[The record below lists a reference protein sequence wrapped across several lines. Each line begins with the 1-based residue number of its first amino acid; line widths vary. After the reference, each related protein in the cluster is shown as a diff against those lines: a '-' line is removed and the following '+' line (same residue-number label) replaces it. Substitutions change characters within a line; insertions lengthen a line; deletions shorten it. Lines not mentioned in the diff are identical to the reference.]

1 MPLYRLGGVLA
12 VALLLLATPL
22 QAACPT
28 AFEQEVVLLV
38 NQERATRQISPLV
51 LDDRLL
57 AAAQGHALDMATNNF
72 MSHTGSDGSSARERI
87 VSAGYPGPSW
97 GENVAGGFSTPTAVV
112 NAWMNSSGHR
122 ANILNSGFEHIG
134 VGWAYQAGT
143 TYGNYQAQSF
153 GGGTTLVAACGSS
166 PPGPVGDP
174 DALALCQG
182 AQLKALSRLSRD
194 QLFCAAKFVSRPDR
208 DPNGTKWDAC
218 LEKAEARFTR
228 LYDKARSKA
237 AEDLA
242 VCALN
247 DSASAVV
254 ASAESEVD
262 AVSQGVLAG
271 FDPNGFDPR
280 DRVQRE
286 DARLRAALL
295 RESGRLSQKG
305 LTAESRHAS
314 RPDAERRDAKRQ
326 KARESFDSR
335 SAKALTRALDRGVGY
350 AGTDGADLRDQCESR
365 VDDWVSTTTP

>member
-28 AFEQEVVLLV
+28 SLEQEVVLLV
-38 NQERATRQISPLV
+38 NQERATRQIPPLV

-72 MSHTGSDGSSARERI
+72 MSHTGSDGSTARERI
-87 VSAGYPGPSW
+87 VSAGYTGPSW
-97 GENVAGGFSTPTAVV
+97 GENVAGGYPTPTAVV

-122 ANILNSGFEHIG
+122 ANILNPGFEHIG
-134 VGWAYQAGT
+134 VGWAYRAGT

-153 GGGTTLVAACGSS
+153 GGGTTLAAACGSS
-166 PPGPVGDP
+166 PPGSVGDP

-194 QLFCAAKFVSRPDR
+194 QLSCAAKFVSRPDR
-208 DPNGTKWDAC
+208 DPGGAKWNVC
-218 LEKAEARFTR
+218 LEKAEDRFTH

-254 ASAESEVD
+254 ADAQSDAD
-262 AVSQGVLAG
+262 AVYQGVLAG
-271 FDPNGFDPR
+271 FDLNGFDPS

-286 DARLRAALL
+286 DARLRAVLL
-295 RESGRLSQKG
+295 RESGRLSQQG
-305 LTAESRHAS
+305 LAAESRHAT
-314 RPDAERRDAKRQ
+314 RPDAGRRDAKRQ
-326 KARESFDSR
+326 KTRDSFDSR

-350 AGTDGADLRDQCESR
+350 AGTDAASLGDQCESL
-365 VDDWVSTTTP
+365 VDDWASTTAP